1 VTETLHAIIGTAGH
15 IDHGKTA
22 LVKALT
28 GCDTDRLKEE
38 KERGISIDLGF
49 AALTI
54 GDRRVG
60 IIDVPG
66 HERFIRNMLAG
77 AHALDLVLFTV
88 AADDGVMPQTEEHL
102 DIVHL
107 LGVER
112 GVIALTK
119 ADLATA
125 DRLRE
130 VRDEVEILVAGT
142 RLENAPIVPVSST
155 TSAGLADLLAEID
168 RQLATIERPPPPG
181 RFRLPVDRAFVLK
194 GHGVVV
200 TGTALAG
207 TIAVGAEVHV
217 LPGGERARVR
227 SVEMHGA
234 PVAVAGWR
242 QRVALNLVGLERTE
256 IVRGHV
262 IADPGVTLVSDRFDA
277 RVEIRPAARKGVAS
291 HARVRVHLGTAEA
304 LGKIVLLEGQGVL
317 APKRTAYAQLVL
329 ERPLVALRGDRFI
342 LRAENA
348 QATLG
353 GGEVVLPLAEPHRR
367 RDATLVARLETV
379 RSGAL
384 ADAVVASVE
393 LATEFALPAS
403 AVAERLNVDEAEVRY
418 TLDRAVEP
426 APAGAASGAVA
437 ARIAEAGARSGGTSV
452 RLAQTAAGGATRRSA
467 PTASGGAGGPGP
479 LLLALP
485 DGAASEVWTTMAKWE
500 RVCGAVAAIVTAFH
514 TANPLVP
521 GIEMEAVRA
530 QLSQPIAAKLFRA
543 MADRLAAE
551 GVVVRSDSLLAA
563 PGHRVTLAGGQ
574 EDVAA
579 VVEAALSRAGYT
591 PPDLKV
597 LEAELGVPRRRL
609 VDVLGVLEKRA
620 RVVRVASDLYYAA
633 DAVARARAAL
643 ERHLQIHP
651 EITAGEFRDCLDVS
665 RKFSIALLDY
675 FDRSGV
681 TLRVGDARR
690 LRRAAPHTQG

>member
-54 GDRRVG
+54 GGRRVG

-125 DRLRE
+125 ERLRE
-130 VRDEVEILVAGT
+130 VQEEVEILVAGT
-142 RLENAPIVPVSST
+142 RLEGAPIVPVSST
-155 TSAGLADLLAEID
+155 TGAGLAELLAEIG
-168 RQLATIERPPPPG
+168 RQLAAIERPAPPG
-181 RFRLPVDRAFVLK
+181 HFRLPVDRAFVLK

-200 TGTALAG
+200 TGTAVAG

-234 PVAVAGWR
+234 SVAVAGWR
-242 QRVALNLVGLERTE
+242 QRVALNLAGLERTE

-262 IADPGVTLVSDRFDA
+262 VADLGVTLVTDRFDA
-277 RVEIRPAARKGVAS
+277 RVEIRPAARKGVPS
-291 HARVRVHLGTAEA
+291 HARVRVHLGTAET
-304 LGKIVLLEGQGVL
+304 LGKIVLLEGQSVL

-353 GGEVVLPLAEPHRR
+353 GGEVVLPIAERHRR

-384 ADAVVASVE
+384 ADAVVAILE
-393 LATEFALPAS
+393 LATEFALPPS
-403 AVAERLNVDEAEVRY
+403 AVAERLNADEAEVR
-418 TLDRAVEP
+418 RALEQGAEP
-426 APAGAASGAVA
+426 APASAT
-437 ARIAEAGARSGGTSV
+437 SGGV
-452 RLAQTAAGGATRRSA
+452 
-467 PTASGGAGGPGP
+467 GGPGS

-500 RVCGAVAAIVTAFH
+500 RVRATVGAIVTAFH
-514 TANPLVP
+514 GANPLVP
-521 GIEMEAVRA
+521 GVEMEAVRA
-530 QLSQPIAAKLFRA
+530 QLPQQIGAKLFRA
-543 MADRLAAE
+543 VAERLAAE
-551 GVVVRSDSLLAA
+551 SVVVRSDSLLAA

-574 EDVAA
+574 ADVAA
-579 VVEAALSRAGYT
+579 AVEAALARAGYT
-591 PPDLKV
+591 PPDLRV
-597 LEAELGVPRRRL
+597 LETELGVPRRRL
-609 VDVLGVLEKRA
+609 VDVLGVLEKRG
-620 RVVRVASDLYYAA
+620 RVVRVASELYYAA
-633 DAVARARAAL
+633 DAVAGARAAL
-643 ERHLQIHP
+643 ERHLQSRP
-651 EITAGEFRDCLDVS
+651 QITAAEFRDCLDVS

-681 TLRVGDARR
+681 TLRVGDARK
-690 LRRAAPHTQG
+690 LRRAAPPAQG